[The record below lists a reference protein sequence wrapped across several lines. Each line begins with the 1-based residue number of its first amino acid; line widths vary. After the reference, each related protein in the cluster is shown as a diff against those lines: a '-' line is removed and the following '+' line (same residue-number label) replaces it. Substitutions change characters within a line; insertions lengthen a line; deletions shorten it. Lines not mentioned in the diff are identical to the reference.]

1 MITMQI
7 YIVKVAIY
15 MTAFYIIYLLLLRK
29 DTAYGRNRAFL
40 LLSLIASAFLP
51 SLELNTGKPLDIQVV
66 GKLLSE
72 VLVTSD
78 PVKAESEKLTAPANF
93 IYSIYI
99 TGAIIFIFKFLVDFS
114 CLLFLILRQKRGGGR
129 IIRFQNFNTAA
140 FTAMGYIFIN
150 ARLSPGEEA
159 DVIGHERN
167 HLKKNHYID
176 IIIIEFLT
184 AFQWFNPVIH
194 LLNRELR
201 AIHEFQADD
210 DCISSGIP
218 VANYQ
223 SLLLSQIFRT
233 SVLKLTNSFANPSL
247 IRKRMIMMTRERTSQ
262 LANFKLLSV
271 LPVTFIIFMSLSA
284 TQLPPPPP
292 PPPLPPTTEQADND
306 LPLAVA
312 QEMPYYPGGNKALLQ
327 YVSEHLIYPDK
338 ALRENKQG
346 RVIIRFCVTPKG
358 GISQVSVLKSVDPL
372 LDAEAIRVVQNLP
385 AFRPGK
391 QNGRYVSVWYM
402 VPITFSL
409 D

>member
-15 MTAFYIIYLLLLRK
+15 LTAFYLIYLLLLRK

-40 LLSLIASAFLP
+40 LLSLIASVFLP
-51 SLELNTGKPLDIQVV
+51 SLEINTGKPLDIQAV

-72 VLVTSD
+72 VLVTPD
-78 PVKAESEKLTAPANF
+78 PVKTESEKLTGPANF
-93 IYSIYI
+93 IYSLYI
-99 TGAIIFIFKFLVDFS
+99 TGAILFLFKFLVDFS

-140 FTAMGYIFIN
+140 FTALGYIFIN
-150 ARLSPGEEA
+150 ARLSAEEEA
-159 DVIGHERN
+159 DVIRHERN
-167 HLKKNHYID
+167 HLRKNHYID

-184 AFQWFNPVIH
+184 AFQWFNPIIH

-292 PPPLPPTTEQADND
+292 PLPPTAEQADNE
-306 LPLAVA
+306 LPLVVA

-327 YVSEHLIYPDK
+327 YISEHLIYPDK
-338 ALRENKQG
+338 ALSENKQG
-346 RVIIRFCVTPKG
+346 RVIIRFCVTTKG

-372 LDAEAIRVVQNLP
+372 LDAEAIRIVQNLP

-391 QNGRYVSVWYM
+391 QDGRYVPVWYM

>member
-40 LLSLIASAFLP
+40 LLSLIASVLLP
-51 SLELNTGKPLDIQVV
+51 SLEINTGKPLDIQAV

-72 VLVTSD
+72 VLVTPD
-78 PVKAESEKLTAPANF
+78 PVKAESEKLTSPANF

-99 TGAIIFIFKFLVDFS
+99 TGVIIFLFKFLVDFS
-114 CLLFLILRQKRGGGR
+114 WLLFLIIKQKRGGGR

-150 ARLSPGEEA
+150 ARLSPQEEA
-159 DVIGHERN
+159 DVIRHERN
-167 HLKKNHYID
+167 HLRKNHYID

-184 AFQWFNPVIH
+184 SFQWFNPVIH

-271 LPVTFIIFMSLSA
+271 LPVTFIVFMSLSA

-292 PPPLPPTTEQADND
+292 PLPPTTEQDDND
-306 LPLAVA
+306 LPLAIA

-327 YVSEHLIYPDK
+327 YISEHLIYPDE

-372 LDAEAIRVVQNLP
+372 LDAEAIRVVQTLP

-391 QNGRYVSVWYM
+391 QDGRYVSVWYM
-402 VPITFSL
+402 LPITFSR